1 MKVKDVMKKEFIKL
15 SPNDIGGDVAYLFVS
30 ENLLYAPVIED
41 DELVGWITSL
51 DILSGCK
58 HSKVEDLMRYLD
70 EIKIV
75 KEDDDLLEVTE
86 EMIKNKDI
94 AYPVV
99 DENNKVVGVIDVFSI
114 LKVLS
119 KNISQDI

>member
-1 MKVKDVMKKEFIKL
+1 MKVKDVMKKDVIKL
-15 SPNDIGGDVAYLFVS
+15 SPNDVGGDVAYLFVRDKV
-30 ENLLYAPVIED
+30 LYAPVVED
-41 DELVGWITSL
+41 DELVGWVTAL

-58 HSKVEDLMRYLD
+58 HSKIEDLMEYLD

-75 KEDDDLLEVTE
+75 KEDDDLKEVAK

-99 DENNKVVGVIDVFSI
+99 DENDKFVGVVDIFTLVDYL
-114 LKVLS
+114 LK
-119 KNISQDI
+119 DI